1 MTMFIDVDEVCTA
14 IAAKPA
20 PVLFLDTCTILD
32 VLRAPCR
39 ETIAVEEISAAMA
52 LISLNGQPT
61 PGVWLVT
68 NETVYG
74 EWTANLD
81 AVKTE
86 LERESKKIE
95 RLRSRLVGAVDIIYG
110 RVHEVGHRVEHL
122 KLSEHL
128 ENLSRQLLSV
138 SQKVKIADPH
148 SLNAMNR
155 VRKYMAPA
163 CRGKQEAKDCEIFE
177 AFLDVGRTLRT
188 RGFADSICFVTAN
201 SDDYGKPTEPKNAL
215 GTDLASI
222 NARYVGSL
230 SWALAVVEGR

>member
-1 MTMFIDVDEVCTA
+1 MYIEVDEVCAAITA
-14 IAAKPA
+14 RPA

-39 ETIAVEEISAAMA
+39 ETIAVEEISAALA
-52 LISLNGQPT
+52 LIRLNGQPT

-68 NETVYG
+68 NETVHG

-81 AVKTE
+81 TVKTE

-95 RLRSRLVGAVDIIYG
+95 RLRSRLVDAVDIVYG
-110 RVHEVGHRVEHL
+110 RTHEVGHRIEHL

-128 ENLSRQLLSV
+128 ENLSRQLVSV
-138 SQKVKIADPH
+138 SQKVKIVESH
-148 SLNAMNR
+148 SVNAMNR
-155 VRKYMAPA
+155 VIRCLAPA
-163 CRGKQEAKDCEIFE
+163 GRGKQEAKDCQIYE

-188 RGFADSICFVTAN
+188 KGFAGSICFVTAN
-201 SDDYGKPTEPKNAL
+201 SDDYGKPTEPKNPL
-215 GTDLASI
+215 GAELLAI

-230 SWALAVVEGR
+230 SWALAVVEGRG

>member
-1 MTMFIDVDEVCTA
+1 MFVEVDEVCTA
-14 IAAKPA
+14 ITTKPA

-39 ETIAVEEISAAMA
+39 ETIAVEEISASMA
-52 LISLNGQPT
+52 LIRLNGQPT

-68 NETVYG
+68 NETVHG

-81 AVKTE
+81 TVKNE
-86 LERESKKIE
+86 LERELKKIE
-95 RLRSRLVGAVDIIYG
+95 RLRSRLVDAVDIVYG
-110 RVHEVGHRVEHL
+110 RTHEIGHRVEHL

-128 ENLSRQLLSV
+128 ENLSRQLLTV
-138 SQKVKIADPH
+138 SQKVKIADSH

-163 CRGKQEAKDCEIFE
+163 CRGKQEAKDCEIIE
-177 AFLDVGRTLRT
+177 AFLDLGRTLRSK
-188 RGFADSICFVTAN
+188 GFADAICFVTAN
-201 SDDYGKPTEPKNAL
+201 SDDYGKPMEPKNPL
-215 GTDLASI
+215 STELMGI

-230 SWALAVVEGR
+230 SWALAVVEGRG

>member
-1 MTMFIDVDEVCTA
+1 MFIEVDEVCTA
-14 IAAKPA
+14 ITARPA

-39 ETIAVEEISAAMA
+39 ETIAVEEISAAMT
-52 LISLNGQPT
+52 LVKLNKLPT
-61 PGVWLVT
+61 PGVWLVS
-68 NETVYG
+68 NETVHG

-81 AVKTE
+81 TVKTE

-95 RLRSRLVGAVDIIYG
+95 RLRSRLVDAVDIVYG
-110 RVHEVGHRVEHL
+110 RTHEIGHRIEHL

-138 SQKVKIADPH
+138 SQKVKIANSH

-163 CRGKQEAKDCEIFE
+163 GRGKQEAKDCEIFE

-201 SDDYGKPTEPKNAL
+201 SDDYGKPTEPKNPLETELL
-215 GTDLASI
+215 GID
-222 NARYVGSL
+222 ARYVGSL
-230 SWALAVVEGR
+230 SWALAIVEGRG

>member
-1 MTMFIDVDEVCTA
+1 MFIEVDEVCAA
-14 IAAKPA
+14 ITAKPE

-39 ETIAVEEISAAMA
+39 ESIAVEEISAAMT
-52 LISLNGQPT
+52 LIRLNGQPT

-68 NETVYG
+68 NETVHD

-81 AVKTE
+81 TVKIE

-95 RLRSRLVGAVDIIYG
+95 RLRSRLVDAVDIVYG
-110 RVHEVGHRVEHL
+110 RTHEVGHRVEHL
-122 KLSEHL
+122 KLTEHL

-138 SQKVKIADPH
+138 SQKVKIADSH
-148 SLNAMNR
+148 SLNAMSR

-163 CRGKQEAKDCEIFE
+163 GRGKQEAKDCEIFE
-177 AFLDVGRTLRT
+177 AFLDVGRTLRS

-201 SDDYGKPTEPKNAL
+201 TDDYGKPTEPKNPLDTELL
-215 GTDLASI
+215 GI

-230 SWALAVVEGR
+230 TWALAVVEGRG

>member
-1 MTMFIDVDEVCTA
+1 MFIEVDEVCTA
-14 IAAKPA
+14 ITDRPA

-52 LISLNGQPT
+52 LIRLNGQPT

-68 NETVYG
+68 NETVHG
-74 EWTANLD
+74 EWTTNLD
-81 AVKTE
+81 TVKTE
-86 LERESKKIE
+86 LERETKKIE
-95 RLRSRLVGAVDIIYG
+95 RLRSRLVDVVDIVYA
-110 RVHEVGHRVEHL
+110 RTHEVGHRVEHL
-122 KLSEHL
+122 NLSKHL

-138 SQKVKIADPH
+138 SQKVRIADSH

-163 CRGKQEAKDCEIFE
+163 GRGKQEAKDCEIFE
-177 AFLDVGRTLRT
+177 AFLDVGRTLRSK
-188 RGFADSICFVTAN
+188 GFAGSICFVTAN
-201 SDDYGKPTEPKNAL
+201 SDDYGKPMEPKNPL
-215 GTDLASI
+215 GADLLAI

-230 SWALAVVEGR
+230 TWALAVVEGRVN

>member
-1 MTMFIDVDEVCTA
+1 MFIEVDEVCAVITA
-14 IAAKPA
+14 KQA

-39 ETIAVEEISAAMA
+39 ESIAVEEISAAMA
-52 LISLNGQPT
+52 LIRLNGQQT

-68 NETVYG
+68 NETVHG

-81 AVKTE
+81 TVKTE

-95 RLRSRLVGAVDIIYG
+95 RLKSRLVDAVDIVYG
-110 RVHEVGHRVEHL
+110 RTHEVGHRIEHL

-138 SQKVKIADPH
+138 SQKVKIADSH

-163 CRGKQEAKDCEIFE
+163 GRGKQEAKDCEIFE

-201 SDDYGKPTEPKNAL
+201 SDDYGKPKEPKNPLEAEL
-215 GTDLASI
+215 LAI

-230 SWALAVVEGR
+230 SWALAAVEGRG

>member
-1 MTMFIDVDEVCTA
+1 MFIEVDEVCTA
-14 IAAKPA
+14 ITAKPA
-20 PVLFLDTCTILD
+20 SVLFLDTCTILD

-39 ETIAVEEISAAMA
+39 ESIAVEEISAAMA
-52 LISLNGQPT
+52 LIKLSGQPT

-68 NETVYG
+68 NETVHG

-81 AVKTE
+81 TVKTE

-95 RLRSRLVGAVDIIYG
+95 RLRSRLVDAVDIVYG
-110 RVHEVGHRVEHL
+110 RTHEVGHRVEHL

-138 SQKVKIADPH
+138 SQKVKTVDSH
-148 SLNAMNR
+148 SVNAMNR
-155 VRKYMAPA
+155 VIRCLAPA
-163 CRGKQEAKDCEIFE
+163 GRGKQEAKDCQIFE
-177 AFLDVGRTLRT
+177 TFLDVGRTLRT

-201 SDDYGKPTEPKNAL
+201 TDDYGKPTDSQNPL
-215 GTDLASI
+215 GAELLTI

-230 SWALAVVEGR
+230 SWALAVVEGRG

>member
-1 MTMFIDVDEVCTA
+1 MFIEVDEVCAVIT
-14 IAAKPA
+14 AKPA

-39 ETIAVEEISAAMA
+39 ESIAVEEISAAMA
-52 LISLNGQPT
+52 LIKLNGQHT

-68 NETVYG
+68 NETVHG

-81 AVKTE
+81 TVRTE

-95 RLRSRLVGAVDIIYG
+95 RLRSRLVDAVDIVYG
-110 RVHEVGHRVEHL
+110 RTHEVGHRIEHL

-128 ENLSRQLLSV
+128 ENLSKQLLSV
-138 SQKVKIADPH
+138 SQKVKIADSH
-148 SLNAMNR
+148 SLSAMNR
-155 VRKYMAPA
+155 VRKYLAPA
-163 CRGKQEAKDCEIFE
+163 GRGKQEAKDCEIFE

-188 RGFADSICFVTAN
+188 KGFADSICFVTAN
-201 SDDYGKPTEPKNAL
+201 SDDYGKPKEPKNQLEAEL
-215 GTDLASI
+215 LAI

-230 SWALAVVEGR
+230 SWALAVVEGREI

>member
-1 MTMFIDVDEVCTA
+1 MFIEVDEVCTA
-14 IAAKPA
+14 ITAKPA

-39 ETIAVEEISAAMA
+39 ESIAVEEISAAMA
-52 LISLNGQPT
+52 LIKLSGQTT

-68 NETVYG
+68 NETVHG
-74 EWTANLD
+74 EWNANLD
-81 AVKTE
+81 TVKTE

-95 RLRSRLVGAVDIIYG
+95 RLRSRLVDAVDIVYG
-110 RVHEVGHRVEHL
+110 RTHEVGHRIEHL

-138 SQKVKIADPH
+138 SHKVKIADSH

-163 CRGKQEAKDCEIFE
+163 GRGKQEAKDCEIFE
-177 AFLDVGRTLRT
+177 AFLDVSRTLRT
-188 RGFADSICFVTAN
+188 RGFAESICFVTAN
-201 SDDYGKPTEPKNAL
+201 SDDYGKPTEPKSPL
-215 GTDLASI
+215 ETDLLAI
-222 NARYVGSL
+222 NAQYVGSL
-230 SWALAVVEGR
+230 SWALAVVEGRG

>member
-1 MTMFIDVDEVCTA
+1 MFIEVDEMCTA
-14 IAAKPA
+14 ITAKPA

-68 NETVYG
+68 NETVHG

-81 AVKTE
+81 TVKTE

-95 RLRSRLVGAVDIIYG
+95 RLRSRLVGAVDIVYG
-110 RVHEVGHRVEHL
+110 RTHEVGHRVEYL

-128 ENLSRQLLSV
+128 ENLSRQLVSV
-138 SQKVKIADPH
+138 SQKVKIADSH

-155 VRKYMAPA
+155 VRKYIAPA

-177 AFLDVGRTLRT
+177 AFLDVGRTLRIK
-188 RGFADSICFVTAN
+188 GFADSICFVTAN
-201 SDDYGKPTEPKNAL
+201 SDDYGKPTEAKNPL
-215 GTDLASI
+215 GAELLGI

-230 SWALAVVEGR
+230 TWALAVVEGRVN

>member
-1 MTMFIDVDEVCTA
+1 MFIDVDEVCAT
-14 IAAKPA
+14 ITAKPA

-39 ETIAVEEISAAMA
+39 ESIAVEEISAAMA
-52 LISLNGQPT
+52 LINMNVQQT

-68 NETVYG
+68 NETVHG

-81 AVKTE
+81 TVKTE

-95 RLRSRLVGAVDIIYG
+95 RLRSRLVDAVDTVYG
-110 RVHEVGHRVEHL
+110 RTHEVGHRVEHL

-138 SQKVKIADPH
+138 SQKVKIADSH
-148 SLNAMNR
+148 SLNAMIR

-163 CRGKQEAKDCEIFE
+163 GRGKQEAKDCEIFE
-177 AFLDVGRTLRT
+177 AFLDVGRALRT

-201 SDDYGKPTEPKNAL
+201 SDDYGKPTEPKNQLEA
-215 GTDLASI
+215 DLLDI

-230 SWALAVVEGR
+230 SWALAVVEGRE